1 MDWKVSIR
9 RIGAI
14 LCSLAGLPFI
24 LMGTLPC
31 ATIED
36 SIVPILILS
45 CIRGGWYISITPTI
59 NDLQRDY
66 QNQLVTFSILI
77 GGIPGFLVPRMMT
90 FVGTTTRHE
99 WLIIFAIA
107 TAVIFVSFF
116 FFIYVVD
123 TKEERYD
130 DEIQD
135 QDPNVD
141 DIASEIEDV
150 VTAGEDNLDSEIEI
164 VKVERNDP
172 NVDDDIATAIEDVVT
187 EEEDKIEMIK
197 VE

>member
-1 MDWKVSIR
+1 
-9 RIGAI
+9 
-14 LCSLAGLPFI
+14 
-24 LMGTLPC
+24 
-31 ATIED
+31 
-36 SIVPILILS
+36 
-45 CIRGGWYISITPTI
+45 
-59 NDLQRDY
+59 
-66 QNQLVTFSILI
+66 
-77 GGIPGFLVPRMMT
+77 MMT

-130 DEIQD
+130 DKIQD
-135 QDPNVD
+135 HDHDPNVD
-141 DIASEIEDV
+141 DIASEMEDV
-150 VTAGEDNLDSEIEI
+150 VTAGEDILDSEIEI

-187 EEEDKIEMIK
+187 EGEDKIEMVK

>member
-1 MDWKVSIR
+1 MFILSVVAPLLAGILVEKKWFGKVSIR

-36 SIVPILILS
+36 FIVPILILS
-45 CIRGGWYISITPTI
+45 SIRGGWYISITPTI

-66 QNQLVTFSILI
+66 QNQLVTFSALI

-90 FVGTTTRHE
+90 FIGTDTRHE
-99 WLIIFAIA
+99 WLVIFAIA
-107 TAVIFVSFF
+107 TTVIFLSFF

-130 DEIQD
+130 DEIKD
-135 QDPNVD
+135 VD
-141 DIASEIEDV
+141 DIAS
-150 VTAGEDNLDSEIEI
+150 
-164 VKVERNDP
+164 
-172 NVDDDIATAIEDVVT
+172 AIEDVVIEHTPNSSDT
-187 EEEDKIEMIK
+187 ESGNSYTTTRS
-197 VE
+197 